1 MGRSFSRGSCLHNLT
16 RILHFRR
23 RILRN
28 RDLGSRE
35 SVSSR
40 RVRIV
45 DGNRISRTGLDF
57 IYLYGSGNS
66 IKFGKKNS
74 D

>member
-1 MGRSFSRGSCLHNLT
+1 MIKHIFLLILDRKTKLLGRSFSRGSCLHNLT

-45 DGNRISRTGLDF
+45 DGNRISRTG
-57 IYLYGSGNS
+57 
-66 IKFGKKNS
+66 S
-74 D
+74 DCI